1 MGTVTPQKQ
10 QEILS
15 RMQAL
20 GILEKDIEEQF
31 VRGSGRGGQKKN
43 KTSNC
48 VVLKHVPTEIMVR
61 CEEYREREVNRWIA
75 RRSLCEKFEEV
86 LLGKKSQKQ
95 LGIEKKRKQKKRQA
109 RKRSNKI

>member
-1 MGTVTPQKQ
+1 MPFVTPQKQ
-10 QEILS
+10 QEILA

-75 RRSLCEKFEEV
+75 RRLLCEKVEEIV
-86 LLGKKSQKQ
+86 LGKKSQKQ
-95 LGIEKKRKQKKRQA
+95 IEIEKKRKQKKRKA
-109 RKRSNKI
+109 RKRSV